1 MQEEARGSVK
11 GGRSTYINA
20 HVLPEGKVITSLY
33 LLSQRQI
40 DYKPI
45 FTEPE
50 ATDCFSINF
59 QVFTNNN
66 QHNFKKNTLKFIT
79 VQKDKKQKA
88 IVSGH

>member
-1 MQEEARGSVK
+1 MGWVE
-11 GGRSTYINA
+11 
-20 HVLPEGKVITSLY
+20 PEYLSKVITSLY

-45 FTEPE
+45 FTE

-66 QHNFKKNTLKFIT
+66 QHNFIKNTLKFIA
-79 VQKDKKQKA
+79 VQKDKKL
-88 IVSGH
+88 